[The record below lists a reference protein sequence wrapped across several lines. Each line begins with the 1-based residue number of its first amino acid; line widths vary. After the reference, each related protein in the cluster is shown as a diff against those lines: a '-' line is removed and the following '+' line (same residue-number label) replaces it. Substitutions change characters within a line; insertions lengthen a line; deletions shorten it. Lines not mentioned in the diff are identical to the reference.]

1 MGGRR
6 LCVPSRRQTFAVRQE
21 YVLERFL
28 LSIGVV
34 RRPTAESTA
43 SKRSKRDGEIPVFFQ
58 GASLALGPTT
68 DLRLASEKHVDHD
81 VQPHNS
87 RSNNEVRLNEHLRP
101 WTWLDLNYGAFGAI
115 IMRCLLRA

>member
-58 GASLALGPTT
+58 GASLALGPTC
-68 DLRLASEKHVDHD
+68 DLRARSMMLTTTCNLTTHD
-81 VQPHNS
+81 Q
-87 RSNNEVRLNEHLRP
+87 
-101 WTWLDLNYGAFGAI
+101 
-115 IMRCLLRA
+115 IMKCD